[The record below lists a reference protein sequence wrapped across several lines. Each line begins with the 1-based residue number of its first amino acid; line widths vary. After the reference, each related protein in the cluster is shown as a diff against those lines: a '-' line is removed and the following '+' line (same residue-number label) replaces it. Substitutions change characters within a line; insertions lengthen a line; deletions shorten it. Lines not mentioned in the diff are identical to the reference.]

1 AFVDDDRVP
10 GPGQLLGAGQTGR
23 SRADDGH
30 CVSGDPLR
38 DLGGDQARG
47 ESLVDDADLDL
58 LDRHRRLVDA
68 EHTRVLTRRRAGP
81 TGEFGEVVRRVEQF
95 DGAGQ
100 LSAVHRVVELGDEV
114 AQRAALVAEGH
125 TAV

>member
-1 AFVDDDRVP
+1 QRRGRGSRRWG
-10 GPGQLLGAGQTGR
+10 GPAW
-23 SRADDGH
+23 
-30 CVSGDPLR
+30 VGD
-38 DLGGDQARG
+38 A
-47 ESLVDDADLDL
+47 VLDL

-125 TAV
+125 TAVHAARGLAAQLLGVSGLIDLDRKSVV